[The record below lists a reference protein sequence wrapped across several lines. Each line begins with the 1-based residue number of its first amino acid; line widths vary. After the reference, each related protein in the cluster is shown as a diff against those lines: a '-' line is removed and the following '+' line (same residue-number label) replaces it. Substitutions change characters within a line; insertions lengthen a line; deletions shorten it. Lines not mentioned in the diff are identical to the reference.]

1 MNASVLVAEDLGPA
15 FSTTAVNTISV
26 LVVGHVGER
35 DNVRIFKT
43 SPLDAQA
50 ENRRAQQARHTRLRV
65 PDLLMDPLFGKDAE
79 P

>member
-15 FSTTAVNTISV
+15 FSTTAVYTISV

-35 DNVRIFKT
+35 DSVRIFKT

-50 ENRRAQQARHTRLRV
+50 ENKRAKQARERIRI
-65 PDLLMDPLFGKDAE
+65 PDIFICPLLGKDAE
-79 P
+79 R